1 MIDGKLL
8 IRTAESDDIVAI
20 QQIAALSWRETFLN
34 ILGAAQIEYMLKMM
48 YGTET
53 LQEQFLDPSYRYY
66 LALVEDCAAG
76 FCGVESSKKPDIAKL
91 HRLYILQHYQGL
103 GIGAALLET
112 AESFAKSAGN
122 QTITLHVNKNNRARI
137 FYEKNGFQITDEGV
151 FDIGGGYVMD
161 DFIMSK
167 TIL

>member
-53 LQEQFLDPSYRYY
+53 LQEQFLDPSYRYL
-66 LALVEDCAAG
+66 LALVEGRAAG
-76 FCGVESSKKPDIAKL
+76 FCGIESSKKTLIAKL
-91 HRLYILQHYQGL
+91 HRLYILKRYQGL

-112 AESFAKSAGN
+112 AESFAKNAGS
-122 QTITLHVNKNNRARI
+122 QSITLHVNKNNRARN
-137 FYEKNGFQITDEGV
+137 FYTKHGFQITDDGV